1 MAQDFIKKGGFTNV
15 KVSDMEDDGR
25 VGAFVWNTQK
35 IDKLI
40 KDYSDGTID
49 IRDVKNIPFINR
61 DIKLRK
67 PGLLYEYT
75 KEEMAELRRCSK
87 DVVYFANEYAQLL
100 TDDGVIKITLRDYQ
114 EEIINAFSDN
124 RFNILM
130 ASRQIGKT
138 VTSAIFIVWYLIFHY
153 EKNALVVADVMDT
166 TKEIIDKIKS
176 IIEHLPFYMKPGIII
191 NNVMSMKFDNG
202 SRLIGRS
209 TTKKTGIGFNI
220 HLLYMDEFAHIN
232 SSYLNYFYRAIYPT
246 VTGMATSKVII
257 TSTPNG
263 MNRFHDLWMDAIE
276 GKNHYFPMRVD
287 YWQVPG
293 RDEKWREETIANL
306 GSVEDFN
313 QEYGLQF
320 FASDELLI
328 DSYDLEKIYNIKNK
342 YISRQLDA
350 LEIEGVNYSDF
361 MKWHPNFLKRE
372 IPDNIPDLRLSKDY
386 FIISIDNA
394 EGIGKDYSV
403 AVIYKLAPLPIKFLM
418 KHRPSVKNELDAF
431 SLVQV
436 GYFRINTVNV
446 DNFSNIIRALTFRVF
461 NHEMVRIVVELNYK
475 GERIIEKLQQHGEY
489 WPGLIIHS
497 KHTKTAKFVAPGIIL
512 NSMQAKAK
520 YCEKF
525 KHLLSIDRIIPND
538 YLTVNE
544 LGSFGKTKSGLY
556 RGQSANDD
564 LAIASINMSS
574 FFDSPQYWELCD
586 DAYDQ
591 VTDKV
596 WLKTLQE
603 DIIEYNQKIENAN
616 RKIDFAYL
624 NQLNATGMT

>member
-1 MAQDFIKKGGFTNV
+1 MQDFIKNSGGFTNI
-15 KVSDMEDDGR
+15 KVSDIEGESKT
-25 VGAFVWNTQK
+25 GAFVWNTAK

-40 KDYSDGTID
+40 NDYSEGTID

-67 PGLLYEYT
+67 PGLLFEYT
-75 KEEMAELRRCSK
+75 KEEMAELRRCAG
-87 DVVYFANEYAQLL
+87 DVMHFANKYAQLL
-100 TDDGVIKITLRDYQ
+100 TDEGIIEITLRDYQ
-114 EEIINAFSDN
+114 EEIITAFARE
-124 RFNILM
+124 RFSILM

-138 VTSAIFIVWYLIFHY
+138 VTSAIFIVWYLLFHY

-246 VTGMATSKVII
+246 VTGMKNSKVII
-257 TSTPNG
+257 SSTPNG
-263 MNRFHDLWMDAIE
+263 MNRFHEIWQMAIE
-276 GKNHYFPMRVD
+276 KKNKYFPMRVD

-293 RDEKWREETIANL
+293 RDDAWRAETIANL
-306 GSVEDFN
+306 GSLEDFN

-320 FASDELLI
+320 FASDELLL
-328 DSYDLEKIYNIKNK
+328 DSYDLEKIYNIKNS
-342 YISRQLDA
+342 YFSRQLDA
-350 LEIEGVNYSDF
+350 LEFEGVNYSEF

-372 IPDNIPDLRLSKDY
+372 LPDSVPDLKNSKDY

-403 AVIYKLAPLPIKFLM
+403 AVIYKLIPLPAKYLM
-418 KHRPSVKNELDAF
+418 KHRPSIKNELDAF
-431 SLVQV
+431 SLIQV
-436 GYFRINTVNV
+436 GYFKINTVNI
-446 DNFSNIIRALTFRVF
+446 DKFSNIIRAITFRVF
-461 NHEMVRIVVELNYK
+461 NHEMVRLVIELNYK
-475 GERIIEKLQQHGEY
+475 GERILEKLQAHGEY

-512 NSMQAKAK
+512 NSAQAKAK

-525 KHLLSIDRIIPND
+525 KHLLSIDRIIPNE
-538 YLTVNE
+538 YMTVNE
-544 LGSFGKTKSGLY
+544 LGAFGLTKNGVY
-556 RGQSANDD
+556 RGQLANDD
-564 LAIASINMSS
+564 LAIASINMAS
-574 FFDSPQYWELCD
+574 FFESPQYWELCD
-586 DAYDQ
+586 DAFDSI
-591 VTDKV
+591 TDKV

-603 DIIEYNQKIENAN
+603 DIINYNQEIENAN
-616 RKIDFAYL
+616 RKIDFSYL
-624 NQLNATGMT
+624 NSLNE